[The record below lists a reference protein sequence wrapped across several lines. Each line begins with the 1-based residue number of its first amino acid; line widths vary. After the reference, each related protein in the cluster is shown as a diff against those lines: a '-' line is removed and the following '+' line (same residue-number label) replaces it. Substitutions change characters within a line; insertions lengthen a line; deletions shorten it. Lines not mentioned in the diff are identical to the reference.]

1 MGYQDFWQPYRREVE
16 ERFPL
21 MVERLEQ
28 IGIEETVAVP
38 FRSYFRHT
46 ASFLL
51 NLCRLEEEIYAGAWE
66 NKDLQDMSTE
76 NQALYKEILPQHY
89 AESYGNPA
97 YATEIGRAHV

>member
-38 FRSYFRHT
+38 FRSYFR
-46 ASFLL
+46 
-51 NLCRLEEEIYAGAWE
+51 
-66 NKDLQDMSTE
+66 QDRKS
-76 NQALYKEILPQHY
+76 
-89 AESYGNPA
+89 
-97 YATEIGRAHV
+97 VV